1 MGITI
6 KRIKNTDYVYFT
18 HYDKGTRSTKYQSCG
33 SASMVE
39 SMTNAIKL
47 EREYLKRRREGPP
60 PGSIGHPGKA
70 GRVEPQLNATGWSIK
85 WRQLPAVP
93 KIGSAL

>member
-1 MGITI
+1 MGITT

-33 SASMVE
+33 PASMVE

-47 EREYLKRRREGPP
+47 EREYLKRRKEGLLLEA
-60 PGSIGHPGKA
+60 SDIQAKLDEWN
-70 GRVEPQLNATGWSIK
+70 RN
-85 WRQLPAVP
+85 
-93 KIGSAL
+93 